1 MRKFALL
8 LVILAVL
15 VILAGCQVTP
25 PPLSLRPTRTPA
37 PLLKGSPLCAQLD
50 EERMVQAN
58 ESGRI
63 FMPNQFVVTGPAG
76 QIPGLLERVGA
87 LTQVQLQ
94 QVGEAVDLSYLG
106 QVELPPETTLR
117 FLRSP
122 RSRAALESRLYQ
134 VSGETPVQRVICEIN
149 EAGKVLDVAADPNYI
164 TGPVPFSIGGSPFS
178 IGGSPAGG
186 PSAPADPALF
196 SQQWAFQMLEVGD
209 FRDPAL
215 AQTGAGVLV
224 AIFDTSPFED
234 IPDGN
239 WNAVRSYQGVP
250 FRVSHPNP
258 APPDTPGTQGYA
270 DVRDHGLFAAGLVH
284 AVAPE
289 SELHLIRVLNEKGR
303 GDLFT
308 LSQALNQF
316 VQQTLVERGG
326 SLGGTVLNLSLGVV
340 HPEDLAA
347 AGLASNEQAVEALLT
362 PLQVARAL
370 GAVVVAAAGNGS
382 NGSQVVAAEYPAGYP
397 EVIGVAGVKPG
408 QQRSCFSNAGDVA
421 APAGDGGDACTP
433 AVVLDCSGD
442 CPNALVSW
450 TSLSPT
456 GFSYWAGTSFA
467 TPLVSGEAALRLEKD
482 KAATGSWP
490 PPAQVET
497 AIYASS
503 QQSDPPDGCLGY
515 GVVDPLAAMSAS
527 GTGALPGT
535 PGCP

>member
-1 MRKFALL
+1 MRKLVLLLSALVALL
-8 LVILAVL
+8 V
-15 VILAGCQVTP
+15 LAGCQVTP

-37 PLLKGSPLCAQLD
+37 PRLGGSPLCARLD
-50 EERMVQAN
+50 QEKMAQVN

-63 FMPNQFVVTGPAG
+63 FIPNQFVVTGPADKL
-76 QIPGLLERVGA
+76 PGLLAAVGT
-87 LTQVQLQ
+87 LTQVRFQ
-94 QVGEAVDLSYLG
+94 QVGETVDLSYLG
-106 QVELPPETTLR
+106 QVESLPETGPS
-117 FLRSP
+117 FLRNP
-122 RSRAALESRLYQ
+122 QSRASLESRLYQ
-134 VSGETPVQRVICEIN
+134 VRGATPVQRVICELN

-186 PSAPADPALF
+186 PAAPADPAIF
-196 SQQWAFQMLEVGD
+196 PQQWAFQMLGVGD

-215 AQTGAGVLV
+215 NQTGAGVLV
-224 AIFDTSPFED
+224 AVFDTSPFED
-234 IPDGN
+234 VPDGT

-258 APPDTPGTQGYA
+258 GPPDVPGTEGYA
-270 DVRDHGLFAAGLVH
+270 DVRDHGLFAVGLVH

-308 LSQALNQF
+308 LSQVLNQF
-316 VQQTLVERGG
+316 IQQTLAERGG

-347 AGLASNEQAVEALLT
+347 AGLASNEQSVEALLA

-382 NGSQVVAAEYPAGYP
+382 NGSQVVASEYPAGYP

-408 QQRSCFSNAGDVA
+408 QERSCFSNAGDVA

-442 CPNALVSW
+442 CPDALVSW
-450 TSLSPT
+450 TSLSST

-482 KAATGSWP
+482 KTATGTWP
-490 PPAQVET
+490 PPAQVQT

-503 QQSDPPDGCLGY
+503 QQSTPPDGCLGY
-515 GVVDPLAAMSAS
+515 GVVDPVAAMNAS
-527 GTGALPGT
+527 GTGALPSA